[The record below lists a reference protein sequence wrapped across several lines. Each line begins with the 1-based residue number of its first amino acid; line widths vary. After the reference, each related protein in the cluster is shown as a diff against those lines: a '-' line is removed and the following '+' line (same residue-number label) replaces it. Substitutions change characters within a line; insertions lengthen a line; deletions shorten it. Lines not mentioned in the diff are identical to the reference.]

1 MEARNVIGAL
11 VTLLL
16 FLMAGCVQQER
27 ELHGSS
33 GWLSYDE
40 GIQEMKITEK
50 PAILYFCSPDND
62 FCKLLEKELFSN
74 KTVSERMQD
83 FVTIKID
90 VSDPSQEE
98 VLSKYRFENI
108 PFPLV
113 IFLDSEGNEL
123 SRLVAYSIYDPSAK
137 EKSIN
142 RFIEILNQTL
152 HGEIVGED
160 FRFVTLDGEEKRL
173 SDYRGKVVILDLMSV
188 NCPACQIG
196 MEFLSG
202 VKDYYSD
209 DQDVVII
216 SLDVAGD
223 SVDAINSIFVDYV
236 GEWEFGID
244 KYYEASS
251 KYLLESAVPTIV
263 IFDKYGRIFYL
274 RAGVKTTQG
283 LIDLIENVKGQ

>member
-1 MEARNVIGAL
+1 MEKRNVIGAL

-16 FLMAGCVQQER
+16 LLMAGCVQQER
-27 ELHGSS
+27 ELHESS

-40 GIQEMKITEK
+40 GMQEMKITGK
-50 PAILYFCSPDND
+50 PAILYFCSPDSD

-74 KTVSERMQD
+74 KTVSERMRD
-83 FVTIKID
+83 FVAIKID
-90 VSDPSQEE
+90 VGDPSQEE
-98 VLSKYRFENI
+98 ILSKYRFENT

-123 SRLVAYSIYDPSAK
+123 SKLVAYGIYDPLNKK
-137 EKSIN
+137 ESIS

-223 SVDAINSIFVDYV
+223 SVDAINSTFANYI
-236 GEWEFGID
+236 EKWEFGID
-244 KYYEASS
+244 KYYEASL

-263 IFDKYGRIFYL
+263 VFDRYGRIVYL
-274 RAGVKTTQG
+274 KAGYRTTQS
-283 LIDLIENVKGQ
+283 LIELVEDAKE